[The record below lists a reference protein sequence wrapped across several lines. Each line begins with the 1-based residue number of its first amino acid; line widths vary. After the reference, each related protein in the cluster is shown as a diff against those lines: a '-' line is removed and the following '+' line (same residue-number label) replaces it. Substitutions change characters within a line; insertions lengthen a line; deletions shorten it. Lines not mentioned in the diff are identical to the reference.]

1 MALSDQ
7 VNNYCERIGPEF
19 WSEPLNAVTNTA
31 FLIAALAA
39 WLIWRGKTPDDLPA
53 LLLIAIVFATGVG
66 SFLFHTFATRWAS
79 LADVIPIAL
88 FIHIYLLFALKRF
101 LALPWWAAVG
111 IVMVF
116 FAVSPFVIG
125 ALAPL
130 VGSSAG
136 YVPALLAIFGVGGLY
151 CRSDRRLGRQVLLTG
166 VIFTASL
173 GFRMLDEPLCAHLV
187 IGTHFLWHILNS
199 IVLFALL
206 RVLIFQRAGKTL

>member
-7 VNNYCERIGPEF
+7 VNNYCERLGPEF
-19 WSEPLNAVTNTA
+19 WAEPLNAVTNAA

-39 WLIWRGKTPDDLPA
+39 WLIWRRKTPDDLPA

-88 FIHIYLLFALKRF
+88 FIHVYLFFALKRF
-101 LALPWWAAVG
+101 LALTWWAAAG
-111 IVMVF
+111 IVVIF
-116 FAVSPFVIG
+116 FAASPLVIG

-130 VGSSAG
+130 AGSSAG
-136 YVPALLAIFGVGGLY
+136 YVPALLAIFVVGGL
-151 CRSDRRLGRQVLLTG
+151 CIRTDRRLGGRLLLTG

-173 GFRMLDEPLCAHLV
+173 GFRMLDAPLCADLA

-199 IVLFALL
+199 IVLFTLL
-206 RVLIFQRAGKTL
+206 RVLILQRAG